1 MLGLQ
6 SAATAGATNEASPG
20 EASAPKPLNADLP
33 DMSCAEIV
41 PTASAVTSSDDID
54 SLIQAN
60 AQLLA
65 QAANHQLKVE
75 ESRKEA
81 LEAVGQ
87 VQLMRQLV
95 KSQHA
100 KREETAAVLQAEIDD
115 LKQECRDK
123 ESQVRP
129 FVTG

>member
-6 SAATAGATNEASPG
+6 SAATAGATDDVDPG
-20 EASAPKPLNADLP
+20 KAPAPRPLNFDSS
-33 DMSCAEIV
+33 DMSCAEPV
-41 PTASAVTSSDDID
+41 PPASAVTSSDDID

-60 AQLLA
+60 GQLLA

-75 ESRKEA
+75 ASRKDA

-123 ESQVRP
+123 ESQVRL
-129 FVTG
+129 FATG